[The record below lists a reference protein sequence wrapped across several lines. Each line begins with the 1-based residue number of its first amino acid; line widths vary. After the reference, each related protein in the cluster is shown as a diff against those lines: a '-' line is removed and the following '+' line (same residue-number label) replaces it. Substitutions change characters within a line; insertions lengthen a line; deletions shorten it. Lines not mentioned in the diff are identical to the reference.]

1 MKLIKIVFYLVGLG
15 LILGLAG
22 LGVLYH
28 IYNTQLPSVDE
39 LGEVRYQM
47 PMRIH
52 DRKGGL
58 IAEYGSQR
66 RFPVSYD
73 EIPQVVVDAFVSAED
88 DRFFEHA
95 GVDFIGLARAAIE
108 LVRTGEKSQG
118 GSTITMQVAR
128 NFYLGREKTYT
139 RKLYE
144 ILLAIKI
151 DRTFSKER
159 ILALYL
165 NKIFMGH
172 RAYGVK
178 AAAQVYFDKTLP
190 ELTVA
195 EAAMLAALPK
205 APSTTNP
212 VTNPDRALARR
223 AYVLGRMLS
232 LGKIDQAT
240 FDRAMDEPL
249 PGKLFTSAE
258 VVTHAPYAAEMARH
272 DQVERFGDDVY
283 QRGLEVHTSIDPEAQ
298 AAARRGLRHA
308 LLAYDRRHGYRG
320 PEADWSDVVGDRE
333 ALEKRLA
340 DTDPVGNLL
349 PAVVLE
355 ASPDKAGLLLKDQHE
370 VTLDLEAV
378 KWACAYQDVDH
389 CGPRPKAVDDVLSP
403 GDMVRVEAVEKGDED
418 VRYRLAQIPE
428 VTGAFVAIDPSTGAV
443 RAMVGGFDF
452 FHDSQFNNV
461 TQAERQPGSG
471 FKPYLYSAAL
481 DHGFTWASLIND
493 SPVVVEDGVREGIDW
508 RPSNYGRSFG
518 GMRRMRDALAHS
530 VNLVSIRLARAVGP
544 QNVLEYA
551 GRFGLPVDSWKPT
564 LSMALGSYTLTPLDQ
579 AAGFAVFA
587 NGGYRVSPY
596 LVTEVD
602 SPDDGLVYSH
612 PAVNA
617 CDDCPPDTVD
627 PSLAPRVITQQ
638 NAFLMR
644 SGLKSVVQEGT
655 GVRAWR
661 ALKRRDIGGKTGT
674 TNDQRDAWFSGF
686 GPGWVAVA
694 WVGFADNSEL
704 GRRETGGRAALPA
717 WIDFMRAELP
727 PPAAKEE
734 TPPEGIVTAWID
746 PDTGKRVPEDYP
758 GAMREYFDTTNPE
771 VELPKKDPA
780 AASGTSRE
788 VIDNLF

>member
-15 LILGLAG
+15 LIFALAG
-22 LGVLYH
+22 IGVLYH
-28 IYNTQLPSVDE
+28 VYNTQLPSVDE

-52 DRKGGL
+52 DREGGL
-58 IAEYGSQR
+58 IAEFGNQR

-73 EIPQVVVDAFVSAED
+73 QLPPVVVDAFVAAED
-88 DRFFEHA
+88 DRFFEHI
-95 GVDFIGLARAAIE
+95 GVDFLGLARAAVE

-144 ILLAIKI
+144 ILLAVKI
-151 DRTFSKER
+151 ERAFSKED

-178 AAAQVYFDKTLP
+178 AAAQVYFDKDLP

-212 VTNPDRALARR
+212 VSDPERALARR
-223 AYVLGRMLS
+223 AYVLGRMLK
-232 LGKIDQAT
+232 LGLIDQAT
-240 FDRAMDEPL
+240 FDRSIDEPL
-249 PGKLFTSAE
+249 PGRLYTSAD
-258 VVTHAPYAAEMARH
+258 VKTPAPYAAEMARS
-272 DQVERFGDDVY
+272 DLVEKYGQEAY
-283 QRGLEVHTSIDPEAQ
+283 EMGLAVHTSIDPEAQ
-298 AAARRGLRHA
+298 RSATRSLRRA
-308 LLAYDRRHGYRG
+308 LIDYDQRHGYRG
-320 PEADWSDVVGDRE
+320 PEADWSEWLEDRE
-333 ALEKRLA
+333 ALEKQLA
-340 DTDPVGNLL
+340 ETGRVGGLL
-349 PAVVLE
+349 PGVVLE
-355 ASPDKAGLLLKDQHE
+355 VDAAEARVLARDAGE
-370 VTLDLEAV
+370 VVLHLDAMR
-378 KWACAYQDVDH
+378 WACEYQDIDR
-389 CGPRPKAVDDVLSP
+389 CGPKPKAVDEVLDR
-403 GDMVRVEAVEKGDED
+403 GDLIRVEPVESGEGMA
-418 VRYRLAQIPE
+418 YRLAQIPE
-428 VTGAFVAIDPSTGAV
+428 VTGAFVALDPSSGAI

-452 FHDSQFNNV
+452 FQGSKFNNV
-461 TQAERQPGSG
+461 TRAERQPGSG

-481 DHGFTWASLIND
+481 DQGFTWASMIND
-493 SPVVVEDGVREGIDW
+493 SPVVVEDGVRQGIDW

-518 GMRRMRDALAHS
+518 GMRRMRDALTHS
-530 VNLVSIRLARAVGP
+530 VNLVSIRLAQAVGTP
-544 QNVLEYA
+544 VVLEYA
-551 GRFGLPVDSWKPT
+551 GRFGLPVEEWEPT

-579 AAGFAVFA
+579 VAGFAVFA
-587 NGGYRVSPY
+587 NGGYRVAPF

-602 SPDDGLVYSH
+602 NPDDGVIDSH
-612 PAVNA
+612 PAVSL
-617 CDDCPPDTVD
+617 CDNCPVDTAD
-627 PSLAPRVITQQ
+627 PSLAPRVISAQ

-644 SGLKSVVQEGT
+644 SGLRGVVREGT

-661 ALKRRDIGGKTGT
+661 ALEREDIGGKTGT

-704 GRRETGGRAALPA
+704 GRRETGGKAALPM
-717 WIDFMRAELP
+717 WIDFMRDMLP
-727 PPAAKEE
+727 PPGEAEE
-734 TPPEGIVTAWID
+734 PPEGIVTAWID
-746 PDTGKRVPEDYP
+746 RDTGKRVPEGHP
-758 GAMREYFDTTNPE
+758 GAIREYFDSTNPQAS
-771 VELPKKDPA
+771 LPKEDAA

>member
-1 MKLIKIVFYLVGLG
+1 MKLIKIIFYLVGLG
-15 LILGLAG
+15 LILALAG
-22 LGVLYH
+22 VGVLYH

-52 DRKGGL
+52 DREGGL
-58 IAEYGSQR
+58 MAEFGDQR
-66 RFPVSYD
+66 RFPVSFD
-73 EIPQVVVDAFVSAED
+73 EIPPVVVDAFVAAED
-88 DRFFEHA
+88 DRFFEHV
-95 GVDFIGLARAAIE
+95 GVDFLGLARAAIE

-151 DRTFSKER
+151 DRAFSKED

-178 AAAQVYFDKTLP
+178 AAAQVYFDKDLP

-212 VTNPDRALARR
+212 VSDPERALARR
-223 AYVLGRMLS
+223 AYVLGRMLK
-232 LGKIDQAT
+232 LGQIDQAT
-240 FDRAMDEPL
+240 FDRSIDEPL
-249 PGKLFTSAE
+249 PGRLYTSAE
-258 VVTHAPYAAEMARH
+258 VVTRAPYAAEMARR
-272 DQVERFGDDVY
+272 DLVEEYGDEAYEMGIAV
-283 QRGLEVHTSIDPEAQ
+283 QTSIDPEAQ
-298 AAARRGLRHA
+298 ASATRALRRA
-308 LLAYDRRHGYRG
+308 LIHYDRRHGYRG
-320 PEADWSDVVGDRE
+320 PEADWSEWLDDRE
-333 ALEKRLA
+333 ALEEQLA
-340 DTDPVGNLL
+340 ETDRVGGLL
-349 PAVVLE
+349 PAVVLAVDANE
-355 ASPDKAGLLLKDQHE
+355 ARVLVRDAGEINLG
-370 VTLDLEAV
+370 LEAMD
-378 KWACAYQDVDH
+378 WACEYRDVDR
-389 CGPRPKAVDDVLSP
+389 CGPKPKAVDDVLER
-403 GDMVRVEAVEKGDED
+403 GALIRVEPTESEEGTA
-418 VRYRLAQIPE
+418 YRLAQIPE
-428 VTGAFVAIDPSTGAV
+428 VTGAFAALDPSSGAI

-452 FHDSQFNNV
+452 FHDSEFNNV
-461 TQAERQPGSG
+461 TRAERQPGSG

-481 DHGFTWASLIND
+481 DQGFTWASMIND

-518 GMRRMRDALAHS
+518 GMRRMREALTRS
-530 VNLVSIRLARAVGP
+530 VNLVSIRLAQAVGTP
-544 QNVLEYA
+544 AVLDYA
-551 GRFGLPVDSWKPT
+551 GRFGLPVDEWKPT

-579 AAGFAVFA
+579 VAGFAVFA
-587 NGGYRVSPY
+587 NGGYRVSPF

-602 SPDDGLVYSH
+602 NPDDGVIYSH
-612 PAVNA
+612 PAVSL
-617 CDDCPPDTVD
+617 CDNCPADTAD
-627 PSLAPRVITQQ
+627 PSLAPRVITAQ

-644 SGLKSVVQEGT
+644 SGLRSVVREGT
-655 GVRAWR
+655 AVRAWR
-661 ALKRRDIGGKTGT
+661 ALQREDIGGKTGT

-704 GRRETGGRAALPA
+704 GRRETGGKAALPM
-717 WIDFMRAELP
+717 WIDFMGDVL
-727 PPAAKEE
+727 PPAAEPEE
-734 TPPEGIVTAWID
+734 PPEGIVTAWID
-746 PDTGKRVPEDYP
+746 PDTGKRVPEGHP
-758 GAMREYFDTTNPE
+758 GAIREYFDATNPQAS
-771 VELPKKDPA
+771 LPEEDAA

-788 VIDNLF
+788 VIENLF

>member
-1 MKLIKIVFYLVGLG
+1 MKLIKILFYLAGLG

-52 DRKGGL
+52 DREGGL
-58 IAEYGSQR
+58 IAEYGNQR
-66 RFPVSYD
+66 RFPVSFD
-73 EIPQVVVDAFVSAED
+73 EIPPVVVDAFVAAED
-88 DRFFEHA
+88 DRFFEHV
-95 GVDFIGLARAAIE
+95 GVDFIGLARAAVE
-108 LVRTGEKSQG
+108 LIRTGEKSQG

-139 RKLYE
+139 RKLFE

-151 DRTFSKER
+151 DRAFSKEE
-159 ILALYL
+159 ILSLYL

-178 AAAQVYFDKTLP
+178 AAAQVYFDKPLP

-223 AYVLGRMLS
+223 AYVLGRMLK
-232 LGKIDQAT
+232 LGMIDQT
-240 FDRAMDEPL
+240 VFDRAMQEPL
-249 PGKLFTSAE
+249 PGELFTSAE
-258 VVTHAPYAAEMARH
+258 IVTQAPYAAEMARH
-272 DQVERFGDDVY
+272 DQVERFGEDAY
-283 QRGLEVHTSIDPEAQ
+283 QMGLDVHTSIDPDAQ
-298 AAARRGLRHA
+298 ASARRALRAA
-308 LLAYDRRHGYRG
+308 LIAYDRRHGYRG
-320 PEADWSDVVGDRE
+320 AEADWRDLLGDRE
-333 ALEKRLA
+333 ALLTRLA
-340 DTDPVGNLL
+340 ETDPVGGLL
-349 PAVVLE
+349 AAVVLE
-355 ASPDKAGLLLKDQHE
+355 TANDKALLLTDEEGE
-370 VTLDLEAV
+370 VGLDLEAV
-378 KWACAYQDVDH
+378 EWACEYRDVDR
-389 CGPRPKAVDDVLSP
+389 CGPEPTSVDAVLSP
-403 GDMVRVEAVEKGDED
+403 GDMVRLEVIDDGED
-418 VRYRLAQIPE
+418 TGYRLAQIPE
-428 VTGAFVAIDPSTGAV
+428 VTGAFVAVEPATGAV

-452 FHDSQFNNV
+452 FHGSQFNNV

-481 DHGFTWASLIND
+481 DRGFTWASLIND

-518 GMRRMRDALAHS
+518 GMRRMRDALTHS
-530 VNLVSIRLARAVGP
+530 VNLVSIRLARSVGP
-544 QNVLEYA
+544 ENVLEYA
-551 GRFGLPVDSWKPT
+551 GRFGLPVDAWKPT

-579 AAGFAVFA
+579 VAGFAVFA

-596 LVTEVD
+596 LVTEVGN
-602 SPDDGLVYSH
+602 PDEGVVYSH
-612 PAVNA
+612 PAVSL
-617 CDDCPPDTVD
+617 CDDCAPETVD
-627 PSLAPRVITQQ
+627 PSLAPRVISAE

-644 SGLKSVVQEGT
+644 SGLRSVVREGT
-655 GVRAWR
+655 GRRAWR
-661 ALKRRDIGGKTGT
+661 ALERDDIGGKTGT

-686 GPGWVAVA
+686 GPGWVGVA

-704 GRRETGGRAALPA
+704 GRRETGGRAALPV
-717 WIDFMRAELP
+717 WIDFMRDVLP
-727 PPAAKEE
+727 AQVADEAPPD
-734 TPPEGIVTAWID
+734 GIVTAWID
-746 PDTGKRVPEDYP
+746 PETGKRVPEGHP
-758 GAMREYFDTTNPE
+758 GAMREYFDASNPE
-771 VELPKKDPA
+771 AELPKEDPA

-788 VIDNLF
+788 VIDSLF

>member
-1 MKLIKIVFYLVGLG
+1 MKLIKFVLYLVGLG

-28 IYNTQLPSVDE
+28 IYNTQLPSVAE

-52 DRKGGL
+52 DRDGGL
-58 IAEYGSQR
+58 MAEYGNER

-73 EIPQVVVDAFVSAED
+73 EIPQVVVDAFIAAED
-88 DRFFEHA
+88 DRFFQHV
-95 GVDFIGLARAAIE
+95 GVDFIGLTRAVVE

-139 RKLYE
+139 RKLHE

-151 DRTFSKER
+151 DRTFSKEEV
-159 ILALYL
+159 LALYL

-178 AAAQVYFDKTLP
+178 AAAQVYFDKDLP
-190 ELTVA
+190 ELTLA

-223 AYVLGRMLS
+223 AYVLGRMLR
-232 LGKIDQAT
+232 LGKIDQSN
-240 FDRAMDEPL
+240 FDRAMSEAL
-249 PGKLFTSAE
+249 PGRLFISAE
-258 VVTHAPYAAEMARH
+258 VVTQAPYAAEMARH
-272 DQVERFGDDVY
+272 DLVEQFGEDAY
-283 QRGLEVHTSIDPEAQ
+283 RLGLNVHTNIDPKAQ
-298 AAARRGLRHA
+298 ASARRAFRQNLI
-308 LLAYDRRHGYRG
+308 AYDRRHGYRG
-320 PEADWSDVVGDRE
+320 PEADWSADLADLDTLKE
-333 ALEKRLA
+333 RLA
-340 DTDPVGNLL
+340 KTKPVGGLL
-349 PAVVLE
+349 PAVVLG
-355 ASPDKAGLLLKDQHE
+355 ATSSSATLLVKDQGE
-370 VTLDLEAV
+370 VSLDIEAMR
-378 KWACAYQDVDH
+378 WACAYRDVDR
-389 CGPRPKAVDDVLSP
+389 CGPKPEAVDSVLAA
-403 GDMVRVEAVEKGDED
+403 GDLVRVEPVGDAAD
-418 VRYRLAQIPE
+418 GGYRLAQIPE
-428 VTGAFVAIDPSTGAV
+428 VTGALVALDPSSGAI
-443 RAMVGGFDF
+443 RALVGGFDF

-461 TQAERQPGSG
+461 TQAERQPGSA
-471 FKPYLYSAAL
+471 FKPFLYSAAL

-493 SPVVVEDGVREGIDW
+493 SPVVIEDGVRAGIDW

-518 GMRRMRDALAHS
+518 GMRRMRDGLIHS
-530 VNLVSIRLARAVGP
+530 VNLMSVRLAQAVGP
-544 QNVLEYA
+544 SNVLAYA
-551 GRFGLPVDSWKPT
+551 ERFGLPVETWQPT

-579 AAGFAVFA
+579 AKGFAVFA

-602 SPDDGLVYSH
+602 SPDDGVVYSH
-612 PAVNA
+612 PDVSF
-617 CDDCPPDTVD
+617 CDSCSVESAD
-627 PSLAPRVITQQ
+627 PSLAPRVISRQ

-644 SGLKSVVQEGT
+644 SGLRSVAQQGT
-655 GVRAWR
+655 GARAQR
-661 ALKRRDIGGKTGT
+661 ELERRDIGGKTGT

-704 GRRETGGRAALPA
+704 GRRETGGHAALPM
-717 WIDFMRAELP
+717 WIDFMRDVLPAPAET
-727 PPAAKEE
+727 EM
-734 TPPEGIVTAWID
+734 PPEGVVTAWID
-746 PDTGKRVPEDYP
+746 RTSGGRVPEGHP
-758 GAMREYFDTTNPE
+758 GALLEYFDTTNPRAA
-771 VELPKKDPA
+771 LPKEDLE

-788 VIDNLF
+788 LIESLF